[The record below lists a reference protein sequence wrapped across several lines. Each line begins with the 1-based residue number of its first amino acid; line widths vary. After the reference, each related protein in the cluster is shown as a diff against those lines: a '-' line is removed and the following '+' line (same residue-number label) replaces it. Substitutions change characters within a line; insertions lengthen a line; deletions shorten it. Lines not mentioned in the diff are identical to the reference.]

1 MEESNTLTLKRFVAL
16 AVIAIWVVFA
26 MAPLVWLFMS
36 SLKTRLDLF
45 SMPPKFIFKPTLHG
59 YEALFITTYADGTR
73 KVSEIIGTMFNSV
86 LIAGMGT
93 ILAVALGTMSGYAAS
108 RFEFKAKG
116 DFMFFVLS
124 TRMLPAVAVLVS
136 FHIMYARLGLA
147 DTRFGMILLYI
158 LVNIGLATWIMK
170 GFFDGVPKDL
180 EEVALVNGYS
190 RFWAFRKLVLPM
202 VKGGIAATTGF
213 CFIFA
218 WNEFTFASIIT
229 TTRAKTLPVR
239 ISAALGKEGLDWAM
253 VAAAG
258 ILLIIPIVVLFYLI
272 RKHLLMG
279 MTFGVLG
286 KKE

>member
-1 MEESNTLTLKRFVAL
+1 VEENGSKFTRLIVLTSIGL
-16 AVIAIWVVFA
+16 WVVFSLG
-26 MAPLVWLFMS
+26 PLFWLFLS

-45 SMPPKFIFKPTLHG
+45 SIPPKFFFTPTLHG
-59 YEALFITTYADGTR
+59 YKSLFIITYKDGSTGL
-73 KVSEIIGTMFNSV
+73 SEIIGTMINSV
-86 LIAGMGT
+86 VIAGAGT
-93 ILAVALGTMSGYAAS
+93 LLAVCLGTMAGYAAS
-108 RFEFKAKG
+108 RFDFKGKG

-136 FHIMYARLGLA
+136 FHIMFSRLGLA

-170 GFFDGVPKDL
+170 GFFDGVPQDV
-180 EEVALVNGYS
+180 EEVAMTNGYS
-190 RFWAFRKLVLPM
+190 RLYAFRKLVLPM

-218 WNEFTFASIIT
+218 WNEFTFASIIST
-229 TTRAKTLPVR
+229 TTAKTLPVR

-258 ILLIIPIVVLFYLI
+258 ILLIIPITILFYLI
-272 RKHLLMG
+272 RRHLLMG

-286 KKE
+286 RKQ

>member
-1 MEESNTLTLKRFVAL
+1 MEANGSKITRSIVMT
-16 AVIAIWVVFA
+16 IIGIWVVFSLG
-26 MAPLVWLFMS
+26 PLIWLFLS

-45 SMPPKFIFKPTLHG
+45 SIPPKFFFTPTLHG
-59 YEALFITTYADGTR
+59 YKSLFIITYKDGSTGL
-73 KVSEIIGTMFNSV
+73 SEIIGTMINSV
-86 LIAGMGT
+86 VIAGGGT
-93 ILAVALGTMSGYAAS
+93 IIAVCLGTMAGYAAS
-108 RFEFKAKG
+108 RFDFKGKG

-136 FHIMYARLGLA
+136 FHIMFSRLGLA
-147 DTRFGMILLYI
+147 DTRLGMTLLYI

-170 GFFDGVPKDL
+170 GFFDSVPQDV
-180 EEVALVNGYS
+180 EEVALINGYS
-190 RFWAFRKLVLPM
+190 RLYAFRKLVLPM

-218 WNEFTFASIIT
+218 WNEFTFASIIS

-258 ILLIIPIVVLFYLI
+258 ILLIIPITILFYLI
-272 RKHLLMG
+272 RRHLLMG

-286 KKE
+286 RKQ

>member
-1 MEESNTLTLKRFVAL
+1 MEANGSKITRLI
-16 AVIAIWVVFA
+16 VITIIGIWVVFSLG
-26 MAPLVWLFMS
+26 PLLWLFLS

-45 SMPPKFIFKPTLHG
+45 SMPPKFFFTPTLHG
-59 YEALFITTYADGTR
+59 YKSLFIITYKDGSTGL
-73 KVSEIIGTMFNSV
+73 SEIIGTMINSV
-86 LIAGMGT
+86 VIAGGGT
-93 ILAVALGTMSGYAAS
+93 IIAVCLGTMAGYAAS
-108 RFEFKAKG
+108 RFDFKGKG

-136 FHIMYARLGLA
+136 FHIMFSRLGLA
-147 DTRFGMILLYI
+147 DTRFGMTLLYI

-170 GFFDGVPKDL
+170 GFFDSVPQDV
-180 EEVALVNGYS
+180 EEVALINGYS
-190 RFWAFRKLVLPM
+190 RIYAFRKLVLPM

-218 WNEFTFASIIT
+218 WNEFTFASIIS

-258 ILLIIPIVVLFYLI
+258 VLLIIPITILFYLI
-272 RKHLLMG
+272 RRHLLMG

-286 KKE
+286 RKQ

>member
-1 MEESNTLTLKRFVAL
+1 MKENGSKVTRLIVLT
-16 AVIAIWVVFA
+16 IIGIWVVFSLG
-26 MAPLVWLFMS
+26 PLFWLFLS

-45 SMPPKFIFKPTLHG
+45 SIPPKFFFTPTLHG
-59 YEALFITTYADGTR
+59 YKSLFVITYKDGSTGI
-73 KVSEIIGTMFNSV
+73 SEIIGTMINSV
-86 LIAGMGT
+86 VIAGMGT
-93 ILAVALGTMSGYAAS
+93 ILAVCLGTMAGYAAS
-108 RFEFKAKG
+108 RFDFKGKG

-136 FHIMYARLGLA
+136 FHIMFSRLGLA
-147 DTRFGMILLYI
+147 DTRFGMTLLYI

-170 GFFDGVPKDL
+170 GFFDSVPQDV
-180 EEVALVNGYS
+180 EEVALINGYS
-190 RFWAFRKLVLPM
+190 RFYAFRKLVLPM

-218 WNEFTFASIIT
+218 WNEFTFASIIST
-229 TTRAKTLPVR
+229 TTAKTLPVR

-258 ILLIIPIVVLFYLI
+258 VLLIIPITILFYLI
-272 RKHLLMG
+272 RRHLLMG

-286 KKE
+286 RKQ

>member
-1 MEESNTLTLKRFVAL
+1 MQTNGSKVARL
-16 AVIAIWVVFA
+16 MVITIIGIWVIFSLG
-26 MAPLVWLFMS
+26 PLLWLFLS

-45 SMPPKFIFKPTLHG
+45 SIPPKFFFTPTLHG
-59 YEALFITTYADGTR
+59 YKSLFFITYKDGSTGL
-73 KVSEIIGTMFNSV
+73 SEIIGTMLNSV
-86 LIAGMGT
+86 VIAGGGT
-93 ILAVALGTMSGYAAS
+93 ILAVCLGTMAGYAAS
-108 RFEFKAKG
+108 RFDFKGKG

-136 FHIMYARLGLA
+136 FHIMFAKLGLA
-147 DTRFGMILLYI
+147 DTRTGMTLLYI

-170 GFFDGVPKDL
+170 GFFDSVPQDV
-180 EEVALVNGYS
+180 EEVALINGYS
-190 RFWAFRKLVLPM
+190 RMYAFRKLVLPM

-218 WNEFTFASIIT
+218 WNEFTFASIIST
-229 TTRAKTLPVR
+229 TTAKTLPVR

-258 ILLIIPIVVLFYLI
+258 VLLIIPITILFYLI
-272 RKHLLMG
+272 RRHLLMG

-286 KKE
+286 RKQ

>member
-1 MEESNTLTLKRFVAL
+1 MEANGSKVTRLI
-16 AVIAIWVVFA
+16 VITIIGIWVIFSLG
-26 MAPLVWLFMS
+26 PLLWLFLS

-45 SMPPKFIFKPTLHG
+45 SMPPKFFFSPTLHG
-59 YEALFITTYADGTR
+59 YKSLFVITYKDGSTGL
-73 KVSEIIGTMFNSV
+73 SEIIDTMINSV
-86 LIAGMGT
+86 VIAGGGT
-93 ILAVALGTMSGYAAS
+93 ILAVCLGTMAGYAAS
-108 RFEFKAKG
+108 RFDFKGKG

-136 FHIMYARLGLA
+136 FHIMFSRLGLA
-147 DTRFGMILLYI
+147 DTRFGMTLLYI

-170 GFFDGVPKDL
+170 GFFDSVPQDV
-180 EEVALVNGYS
+180 EEVALINGYS
-190 RFWAFRKLVLPM
+190 RLYAFRKLVLPM

-218 WNEFTFASIIT
+218 WNEFTFASIIST
-229 TTRAKTLPVR
+229 TTAKTLPVR

-258 ILLIIPIVVLFYLI
+258 VLLIIPITILFYLI
-272 RKHLLMG
+272 RRHLLMG

-286 KKE
+286 RKQ

>member
-1 MEESNTLTLKRFVAL
+1 MEENGSKVTRLIVLT
-16 AVIAIWVVFA
+16 IIGIWVVFSLG
-26 MAPLVWLFMS
+26 PLFWLFLS

-45 SMPPKFIFKPTLHG
+45 SIPPKFFFTPTLHG
-59 YEALFITTYADGTR
+59 YKSLFVITYKDGSTGL
-73 KVSEIIGTMFNSV
+73 SEIIGTMINSV
-86 LIAGMGT
+86 VIAGMGT
-93 ILAVALGTMSGYAAS
+93 ILAVCLGTMAGYAAS
-108 RFEFKAKG
+108 RFDFKGKG

-136 FHIMYARLGLA
+136 FHIMFSRLGLA
-147 DTRFGMILLYI
+147 DTRFGMTLLYI

-170 GFFDGVPKDL
+170 GFFDSVPQDV
-180 EEVALVNGYS
+180 EEVALINGYS
-190 RFWAFRKLVLPM
+190 RLYAFRKLVLPM

-218 WNEFTFASIIT
+218 WNEFTFASIIST
-229 TTRAKTLPVR
+229 TTAKTLPVR

-258 ILLIIPIVVLFYLI
+258 VLLIIPITVLFYLI
-272 RKHLLMG
+272 RRHLLMG

-286 KKE
+286 RKQ

>member
-1 MEESNTLTLKRFVAL
+1 MEENGSKVTRWIVLT
-16 AVIAIWVVFA
+16 IIGIWVVFSLG
-26 MAPLVWLFMS
+26 PLFWLFLS

-45 SMPPKFIFKPTLHG
+45 SIPPKFFFTPTLHG
-59 YEALFITTYADGTR
+59 YKSLFIITYKDGSTG
-73 KVSEIIGTMFNSV
+73 VSEIIGTMINSV
-86 LIAGMGT
+86 VIAGMGT
-93 ILAVALGTMSGYAAS
+93 ILAVCLGTMAGYAAS
-108 RFEFKAKG
+108 RFNFKGKG

-136 FHIMYARLGLA
+136 FHIMFSRLGLA
-147 DTRFGMILLYI
+147 DTRFGMTLLYI

-170 GFFDGVPKDL
+170 GFFDSVPQDV
-180 EEVALVNGYS
+180 EEVALINGYS
-190 RFWAFRKLVLPM
+190 RFYAFRKLVLPM

-218 WNEFTFASIIT
+218 WNEFTFASIIST
-229 TTRAKTLPVR
+229 TTAKTLPVR

-258 ILLIIPIVVLFYLI
+258 VLLIIPITILFYLI
-272 RKHLLMG
+272 RRHLLMG

-286 KKE
+286 RKQ

>member
-1 MEESNTLTLKRFVAL
+1 MEENGSKVTRLIVLT
-16 AVIAIWVVFA
+16 IIGIWVVFSLG
-26 MAPLVWLFMS
+26 PLFWLFLS

-45 SMPPKFIFKPTLHG
+45 SIPPKFFFTPTLHG
-59 YEALFITTYADGTR
+59 YKSLFVITYKDGSTGL
-73 KVSEIIGTMFNSV
+73 SEIIGTMINSAV
-86 LIAGMGT
+86 IAGMGT
-93 ILAVALGTMSGYAAS
+93 ILAVCLGTMAGYAAS
-108 RFEFKAKG
+108 RFDFKGKG

-136 FHIMYARLGLA
+136 FHIMFSRLGLA
-147 DTRFGMILLYI
+147 DTRFGMTLLYI

-170 GFFDGVPKDL
+170 GFFDSVPQDV
-180 EEVALVNGYS
+180 EEVALINGYS
-190 RFWAFRKLVLPM
+190 RFYAFRKLVLPM

-218 WNEFTFASIIT
+218 WNEFTFASIIS

-258 ILLIIPIVVLFYLI
+258 VLLIIPITILFYLI
-272 RKHLLMG
+272 RRHLLMG

-286 KKE
+286 RKQ

>member
-1 MEESNTLTLKRFVAL
+1 MEANGSKVTRLI
-16 AVIAIWVVFA
+16 VITIIGIWVIFSLG
-26 MAPLVWLFMS
+26 PLLWLFLS

-45 SMPPKFIFKPTLHG
+45 SIPPKFFFSPTLHG
-59 YEALFITTYADGTR
+59 YKSLFVITYKDGSTGL
-73 KVSEIIGTMFNSV
+73 SEIIDTMINSV
-86 LIAGMGT
+86 VIAGGGT
-93 ILAVALGTMSGYAAS
+93 ILAVCLGTMAGYAAS
-108 RFEFKAKG
+108 RFDFKGKG

-136 FHIMYARLGLA
+136 FHIMFSRLGLA
-147 DTRFGMILLYI
+147 DTRFGMTLLYI

-170 GFFDGVPKDL
+170 GFFDSVPQDV
-180 EEVALVNGYS
+180 EEVALINGYS
-190 RFWAFRKLVLPM
+190 RLYAFRKLVLPM

-218 WNEFTFASIIT
+218 WNEFTFASIIST
-229 TTRAKTLPVR
+229 TTAKTLPVR

-258 ILLIIPIVVLFYLI
+258 VLLIIPITILFYLI
-272 RKHLLMG
+272 RRHLLMG

-286 KKE
+286 RKQ

>member
-1 MEESNTLTLKRFVAL
+1 MEANGSKITRSIVMT
-16 AVIAIWVVFA
+16 IIGIWVVFSLG
-26 MAPLVWLFMS
+26 PLIWLFLS

-45 SMPPKFIFKPTLHG
+45 SIPPKFFFTPTLHG
-59 YEALFITTYADGTR
+59 YKSLFIITYKDGSTGL
-73 KVSEIIGTMFNSV
+73 SEIIGTMINSV
-86 LIAGMGT
+86 VIAGGGT
-93 ILAVALGTMSGYAAS
+93 IIAVCLGTMAGYAAS
-108 RFEFKAKG
+108 RFDFKGKG

-136 FHIMYARLGLA
+136 FHIMFSRLGLA
-147 DTRFGMILLYI
+147 DTRFGMTLLYI

-170 GFFDGVPKDL
+170 GFFDSIPQDV
-180 EEVALVNGYS
+180 EEVALINGYS
-190 RFWAFRKLVLPM
+190 RLYAFRKLVLPM

-218 WNEFTFASIIT
+218 WNEFTFASIIS
-229 TTRAKTLPVR
+229 TTRAKTLPGR

-258 ILLIIPIVVLFYLI
+258 ILLIIPITILFYLI
-272 RKHLLMG
+272 RRHLLMG

-286 KKE
+286 RKQ

>member
-1 MEESNTLTLKRFVAL
+1 MEENKLTVKRL
-16 AVIAIWVVFA
+16 IILTIIGIWVAFA
-26 MAPLVWLFMS
+26 LGPLVWLFLS

-45 SMPPKFIFKPTLHG
+45 SMPPKFIFTPTLHG
-59 YEALFITTYADGTR
+59 YESLFITTYADGTR
-73 KVSEIIGTMFNSV
+73 EFSEIIGTMFNSV

-108 RFEFKAKG
+108 RFNFKGKG

-124 TRMLPAVAVLVS
+124 TRMIPPVAVLVS
-136 FHIMYARLGLA
+136 FHIMFAKLGLA

-170 GFFDGVPKDL
+170 GFFDGVPQDV
-180 EEVALVNGYS
+180 EEVAMINGYS
-190 RFWAFRKLVLPM
+190 RLYAFRKLVLPM

-218 WNEFTFASIIT
+218 WNEFTFASIIS
-229 TTRAKTLPVR
+229 TTRAQTLPVR

-258 ILLIIPIVVLFYLI
+258 VLLIIPIVILFYLI

-286 KKE
+286 RKQ

>member
-1 MEESNTLTLKRFVAL
+1 MEENRSKIIRWLVL
-16 AVIAIWVVFA
+16 ATIGIWVVFSLG
-26 MAPLVWLFMS
+26 PLLWLFLS

-45 SMPPKFIFKPTLHG
+45 SIPPKFFFTPTLHG
-59 YEALFITTYADGTR
+59 YKSLFVITYKDGSTGL
-73 KVSEIIGTMFNSV
+73 SEIVGTMINSV
-86 LIAGMGT
+86 VIAGMGT
-93 ILAVALGTMSGYAAS
+93 ILAVCLGTMAGYAAS
-108 RFEFKAKG
+108 RFDFKGKG

-136 FHIMYARLGLA
+136 FHIMFSRLGLA
-147 DTRFGMILLYI
+147 DTRFGMTLLYI

-170 GFFDGVPKDL
+170 GFFDSVPKDV
-180 EEVALVNGYS
+180 EEVALINGYS
-190 RFWAFRKLVLPM
+190 RLYAFRKLVLPM

-218 WNEFTFASIIT
+218 WNEFTFASIIST
-229 TTRAKTLPVR
+229 TTAKTLPVR

-258 ILLIIPIVVLFYLI
+258 VLLIIPITVLFYLI
-272 RKHLLMG
+272 RRHLLMG

-286 KKE
+286 RKQ

>member
-1 MEESNTLTLKRFVAL
+1 MEKNRPKAARLIVLT
-16 AVIAIWVVFA
+16 IIGIWVVFSLG
-26 MAPLVWLFMS
+26 PLLWLFLS

-45 SMPPKFIFKPTLHG
+45 SIPPKFFFTPTLHG
-59 YEALFITTYADGTR
+59 YKSLFVITYKDGSTGI
-73 KVSEIIGTMFNSV
+73 SEIIGTMINSV
-86 LIAGMGT
+86 VIAGMGT
-93 ILAVALGTMSGYAAS
+93 ILAVCLGTMAGYAAS
-108 RFEFKAKG
+108 RFDFKGKG

-136 FHIMYARLGLA
+136 FHIMFSRLGLA
-147 DTRFGMILLYI
+147 DTRFGMTLLYI

-170 GFFDGVPKDL
+170 GFFDSVPQDV
-180 EEVALVNGYS
+180 EEVALINGYS
-190 RFWAFRKLVLPM
+190 RLYAFRKLVLPM

-218 WNEFTFASIIT
+218 WNEFTFASIIST
-229 TTRAKTLPVR
+229 TTAKTLPVR

-258 ILLIIPIVVLFYLI
+258 VLLIIPITILFYLI
-272 RKHLLMG
+272 RRHLLMG

-286 KKE
+286 RKQ

>member
-1 MEESNTLTLKRFVAL
+1 MEENGSRIIRITTLVL
-16 AVIAIWVVFA
+16 IGIWVVFA
-26 MAPLVWLFMS
+26 LGPLFWLFLS
-36 SLKTRLDLF
+36 SFKTRLDLF
-45 SMPPKFIFKPTLHG
+45 SIPPKFLFEPTFHG
-59 YEALFITTYADGTR
+59 YKSLFIITYKDGTTGI
-73 KVSEIIGTMFNSV
+73 SEIIGTMFNSV
-86 LIAGMGT
+86 LIAGLGT
-93 ILAVALGTMSGYAAS
+93 ILAVALGTMAGYAAS

-124 TRMLPAVAVLVS
+124 TRMLPPVAVLVS
-136 FHIMYARLGLA
+136 FHIMFAKLGLA
-147 DTRFGMILLYI
+147 DTRFGMTLLYI

-170 GFFDGVPKDL
+170 GFFDGVPKDV
-180 EEVALVNGYS
+180 EEVALINGYS
-190 RFWAFRKLVLPM
+190 RFYAFRKLVLPM

-218 WNEFTFASIIT
+218 WNEFTFASIIST
-229 TTRAKTLPVR
+229 TTAKTLPVR

-258 ILLIIPIVVLFYLI
+258 ILLIIPIVILFYLI

-286 KKE
+286 RKQ

>member
-1 MEESNTLTLKRFVAL
+1 MEANGSKVTRLI
-16 AVIAIWVVFA
+16 VITIIGIWVVFSLG
-26 MAPLVWLFMS
+26 PLFWLFLS

-45 SMPPKFIFKPTLHG
+45 SMPPKFFFSPTLHG
-59 YEALFITTYADGTR
+59 YKSLFVITYKDGSTGL
-73 KVSEIIGTMFNSV
+73 SEIIDTMINSV
-86 LIAGMGT
+86 VIAGGGT
-93 ILAVALGTMSGYAAS
+93 ILAVCLGTMAGYAAS
-108 RFEFKAKG
+108 RFDFKGKG

-136 FHIMYARLGLA
+136 FHIMFSRLGLA
-147 DTRFGMILLYI
+147 DTRFGLTLLYI

-170 GFFDGVPKDL
+170 GFFDSVPQDV
-180 EEVALVNGYS
+180 EEVALINGYS
-190 RFWAFRKLVLPM
+190 RLYAFRKLVLPM

-218 WNEFTFASIIT
+218 WNEFTFASIIST
-229 TTRAKTLPVR
+229 TTAKTLPVR

-258 ILLIIPIVVLFYLI
+258 VLLIIPITILFYLI
-272 RKHLLMG
+272 RRHLLMG

-286 KKE
+286 RKQ

>member
-1 MEESNTLTLKRFVAL
+1 MEANGSKVTRSI
-16 AVIAIWVVFA
+16 VITIIGIWVVFSLG
-26 MAPLVWLFMS
+26 PLLWLFLS

-45 SMPPKFIFKPTLHG
+45 STPPKFFFSPTLHG
-59 YEALFITTYADGTR
+59 YKSLFVITYKDGSTGL
-73 KVSEIIGTMFNSV
+73 SEIIGTMINSV
-86 LIAGMGT
+86 VIAGGGT
-93 ILAVALGTMSGYAAS
+93 ILAVCLGTMAGYAAS
-108 RFEFKAKG
+108 RFDFKGKG

-136 FHIMYARLGLA
+136 FHIMFSRLGLA
-147 DTRFGMILLYI
+147 DTRFGLTLLYI

-170 GFFDGVPKDL
+170 GFFDSVPQDV
-180 EEVALVNGYS
+180 EEVALINGYS
-190 RFWAFRKLVLPM
+190 RLYAFRKLVLPM

-218 WNEFTFASIIT
+218 WNEFTFASIIS

-258 ILLIIPIVVLFYLI
+258 ILLIIPITILFYLI
-272 RKHLLMG
+272 RRHLLMG

-286 KKE
+286 RKQ

>member
-1 MEESNTLTLKRFVAL
+1 MEENGSKIKRL
-16 AVIAIWVVFA
+16 IILSIIGIWVVFSLG
-26 MAPLVWLFMS
+26 PLFWLFLS

-45 SMPPKFIFKPTLHG
+45 SIPPKLFFTPTLHG
-59 YEALFITTYADGTR
+59 YKSLFIITYKDGSTGL
-73 KVSEIIGTMFNSV
+73 SEIIGTMINSV
-86 LIAGMGT
+86 LIAGGGT
-93 ILAVALGTMSGYAAS
+93 ILAVCLGTMSGYAAS
-108 RFEFKAKG
+108 RFDFKGKG

-124 TRMLPAVAVLVS
+124 TRMLPPVAVLVS
-136 FHIMYARLGLA
+136 FHIMFSRLGLA
-147 DTRFGMILLYI
+147 DTRIGMTLLYI

-170 GFFDGVPKDL
+170 GFFDSVPQDV
-180 EEVALVNGYS
+180 EEVALINGYS
-190 RFWAFRKLVLPM
+190 RLYAFRKLVLPM

-218 WNEFTFASIIT
+218 WNEFTFASIIS

-258 ILLIIPIVVLFYLI
+258 VLLIIPITILFYLI

-286 KKE
+286 RKQ

>member
-1 MEESNTLTLKRFVAL
+1 MEESGSKVTRLIILST
-16 AVIAIWVVFA
+16 IGIWVVFSLG
-26 MAPLVWLFMS
+26 PLLWLFLS

-45 SMPPKFIFKPTLHG
+45 SMPPKFFFAPTLHG
-59 YEALFITTYADGTR
+59 YKSLFVITYKDGSTGL
-73 KVSEIIGTMFNSV
+73 SEIIGTMINSV
-86 LIAGMGT
+86 VIAGGGT
-93 ILAVALGTMSGYAAS
+93 ILAVCLGTMAGYAAS
-108 RFEFKAKG
+108 RFDFKGKG

-124 TRMLPAVAVLVS
+124 TRMMPAVAVLVS
-136 FHIMYARLGLA
+136 FHIMFSRLGLA
-147 DTRFGMILLYI
+147 DTRFGMTLLYI

-170 GFFDGVPKDL
+170 GFFDSIPQDV
-180 EEVALVNGYS
+180 EEVALINGYS
-190 RFWAFRKLVLPM
+190 RLYAFRKLVLPM

-239 ISAALGKEGLDWAM
+239 ITAALGKEGLDWAM

-258 ILLIIPIVVLFYLI
+258 VLLIIPITILFYLI
-272 RKHLLMG
+272 RRHLLMG

-286 KKE
+286 RKQ

>member
-1 MEESNTLTLKRFVAL
+1 MEANGSKITRLI
-16 AVIAIWVVFA
+16 VITIIGIWVVFSLG
-26 MAPLVWLFMS
+26 PLLWLFLS

-45 SMPPKFIFKPTLHG
+45 SMPPKFFFSPTLHG
-59 YEALFITTYADGTR
+59 YKSLFIITYKDGSTGL
-73 KVSEIIGTMFNSV
+73 SEIIGTMINSV
-86 LIAGMGT
+86 VIAGGGT
-93 ILAVALGTMSGYAAS
+93 IIAVCLGTMAGYAAS
-108 RFEFKAKG
+108 RFDFKGKG

-136 FHIMYARLGLA
+136 FHIMFSRLGLA
-147 DTRFGMILLYI
+147 DTRFGMTLLYI

-170 GFFDGVPKDL
+170 GFFDSVPHDV
-180 EEVALVNGYS
+180 EEVALINGYS
-190 RFWAFRKLVLPM
+190 RLYAFLKLVLPM
-202 VKGGIAATTGF
+202 VKVGIAATTGF

-218 WNEFTFASIIT
+218 WNEFTFASIIS

-258 ILLIIPIVVLFYLI
+258 VLLIIPITILFYLI
-272 RKHLLMG
+272 RRHLLMG

-286 KKE
+286 RKQ

>member
-1 MEESNTLTLKRFVAL
+1 MENDGAKSTKWIILG
-16 AVIAIWVVFA
+16 VIGIWVVFSLG
-26 MAPLVWLFMS
+26 PLFWLFLS

-45 SMPPKFIFKPTLHG
+45 SMPPKFIFTPTLHG
-59 YEALFITTYADGTR
+59 YESLFVITYKDGTTGM
-73 KVSEIIGTMFNSV
+73 SQIIGTMINSV
-86 LIAGMGT
+86 LIAGLGT
-93 ILAVALGTMSGYAAS
+93 ILAVCMGTMAGYAAS
-108 RFEFKAKG
+108 RFDFKGKG

-124 TRMLPAVAVLVS
+124 TRMLPPVAVLVS
-136 FHIMYARLGLA
+136 FHMMFSGLGLA

-170 GFFDGVPKDL
+170 GFFDGVPRDV
-180 EEVALVNGYS
+180 EEVALTNGYS
-190 RFWAFRKLVLPM
+190 RMYAFRKLVLPM
-202 VKGGIAATTGF
+202 VRGGIAATTGF

-229 TTRAKTLPVR
+229 TTKAKTLPVR

-253 VAAAG
+253 VSAAG

-272 RKHLLMG
+272 RRHLLMG

-286 KKE
+286 RKT

>member
-1 MEESNTLTLKRFVAL
+1 MEANGSKVTRSIVMT
-16 AVIAIWVVFA
+16 IIGIWVVFSLG
-26 MAPLVWLFMS
+26 PLLWLFLS

-45 SMPPKFIFKPTLHG
+45 SIPPKFFFSPTLHG
-59 YEALFITTYADGTR
+59 YKSLFVITYKDGSTGL
-73 KVSEIIGTMFNSV
+73 SEIIGTMINSV
-86 LIAGMGT
+86 VIAGGGT
-93 ILAVALGTMSGYAAS
+93 ILAVCLGTMAGYAAS
-108 RFEFKAKG
+108 RFDFKGKG

-136 FHIMYARLGLA
+136 FHMMFSRMGLA
-147 DTRFGMILLYI
+147 DTRFGMTLLYI

-170 GFFDGVPKDL
+170 GFFDSVPQDV
-180 EEVALVNGYS
+180 EEVALINGYS
-190 RFWAFRKLVLPM
+190 RLYAFRKLVLPM

-218 WNEFTFASIIT
+218 WNEFTFASIIST
-229 TTRAKTLPVR
+229 TTAKTLPVR

-258 ILLIIPIVVLFYLI
+258 VLLIIPITILFYLI
-272 RKHLLMG
+272 RRHLLMG

-286 KKE
+286 RKQ

>member
-1 MEESNTLTLKRFVAL
+1 MEANGSKVTRLI
-16 AVIAIWVVFA
+16 VITIIGIWVIFSLG
-26 MAPLVWLFMS
+26 PLLWLFLS

-45 SMPPKFIFKPTLHG
+45 SIPPKFFFSPTLHG
-59 YEALFITTYADGTR
+59 YKSLFVITYKDGSTGL
-73 KVSEIIGTMFNSV
+73 SEIIDTMINSV
-86 LIAGMGT
+86 VIAGGGT
-93 ILAVALGTMSGYAAS
+93 IIAVCLGTMAGYAAS
-108 RFEFKAKG
+108 RFDFKGKG

-136 FHIMYARLGLA
+136 FHIMFSRLGLA
-147 DTRFGMILLYI
+147 DTRFGMTLLYI

-170 GFFDGVPKDL
+170 GFFDSIPQDV
-180 EEVALVNGYS
+180 EEVALINGYS
-190 RFWAFRKLVLPM
+190 RLYAFRKLVLPM

-218 WNEFTFASIIT
+218 WNEFTFASIIS

-258 ILLIIPIVVLFYLI
+258 VLLIIPITILFYLI
-272 RKHLLMG
+272 RRHLLMG
-279 MTFGVLG
+279 MTFEVLG
-286 KKE
+286 RKQ

>member
-1 MEESNTLTLKRFVAL
+1 MEENGSKFTRWIVLTT
-16 AVIAIWVVFA
+16 IGIWVVFSLG
-26 MAPLVWLFMS
+26 PLLWLFLS

-45 SMPPKFIFKPTLHG
+45 SIPPKFFFTPTLHG
-59 YEALFITTYADGTR
+59 YKSLFIITYKDGSTGL
-73 KVSEIIGTMFNSV
+73 SEIIGTMINSV
-86 LIAGMGT
+86 VIAGTGT
-93 ILAVALGTMSGYAAS
+93 ILAVGLGTMAGYAAS
-108 RFEFKAKG
+108 RFDFKGKG

-136 FHIMYARLGLA
+136 FHIMFSRLGLA
-147 DTRFGMILLYI
+147 DTRFGMTLLYI

-170 GFFDGVPKDL
+170 GFFDSVPQDV
-180 EEVALVNGYS
+180 EEVALINGYS
-190 RFWAFRKLVLPM
+190 RFYAFRKLVLPM

-218 WNEFTFASIIT
+218 WNEFTFASIIS

-258 ILLIIPIVVLFYLI
+258 VLLIIPITVLFYLI
-272 RKHLLMG
+272 RRHLLMG

-286 KKE
+286 RKQ

>member
-1 MEESNTLTLKRFVAL
+1 MEANGSKVTRLI
-16 AVIAIWVVFA
+16 VITIIGIWVIFSLG
-26 MAPLVWLFMS
+26 PLLWLFLS

-45 SMPPKFIFKPTLHG
+45 SMPPKFFFSPTLHG
-59 YEALFITTYADGTR
+59 YKSLFVITYKDGSTGL
-73 KVSEIIGTMFNSV
+73 SEIIDTMINSV
-86 LIAGMGT
+86 VIAGGGT
-93 ILAVALGTMSGYAAS
+93 ILAVCLGTMAGYAAS
-108 RFEFKAKG
+108 RFDFKGKG

-136 FHIMYARLGLA
+136 FHIMFSRLGLA
-147 DTRFGMILLYI
+147 DTRFGLTLLYI

-170 GFFDGVPKDL
+170 GFFDSVPQDV
-180 EEVALVNGYS
+180 EEVALINGYS
-190 RFWAFRKLVLPM
+190 RLYAFRKLVLPM

-218 WNEFTFASIIT
+218 WNEFTFASIIST
-229 TTRAKTLPVR
+229 TTAKTLPVR

-258 ILLIIPIVVLFYLI
+258 VLLIIPITILFYLI
-272 RKHLLMG
+272 RRHLLMG

-286 KKE
+286 RKQ